1 MTELFTAQ
9 ADALLLL
16 LEENEFLDIGAVIGL
31 RSRPTV
37 GEDLK
42 IIDEFL
48 EGELC
53 EISVGES
60 RQQLLLGYLPD
71 LPPQ

>member
-1 MTELFTAQ
+1 MTDLFTPQ

-16 LEENEFLDIGAVIGL
+16 LDENEFLDIGAVIGL

-48 EGELC
+48 DGELG
-53 EISVGES
+53 EISAGES
-60 RQQLLLGYLPD
+60 RQSVLLGYIPD